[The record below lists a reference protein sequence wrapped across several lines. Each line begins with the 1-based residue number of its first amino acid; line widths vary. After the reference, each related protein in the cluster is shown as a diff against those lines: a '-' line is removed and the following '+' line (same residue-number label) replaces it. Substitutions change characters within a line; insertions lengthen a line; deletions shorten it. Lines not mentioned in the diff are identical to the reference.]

1 MYLSLSEFLNTAQ
14 KSVEIASTRR
24 TLIEEAAVTIAD
36 KIRENE
42 KLTLVYVCT
51 HNSRR
56 SQFSQVWSAV
66 LANKYA
72 LSELISSASAGTE
85 TTACN
90 ERTVASLKRSGFEVS
105 TSDTGSNPVYNCTFE
120 DNAPDIKL
128 WSKTLD
134 HPSLE
139 QPMIAIMTCSDADEN
154 CPFVPGA
161 IARIRL
167 TFEDP
172 KISDDTATEQATY
185 DARSAQI
192 AAELSYLFERLMI
205 SLS

>member
-1 MYLSLSEFLNTAQ
+1 MYSSISEFLNTSQ
-14 KSVEIASTRR
+14 KTVVTALNRK
-24 TLIEEAAVTIAD
+24 TLIEQAAVTIAD
-36 KIRENE
+36 KIREKG

-90 ERTVASLKRSGFEVS
+90 ERTVKSLKRTGFKVA
-105 TSDTGSNPVYNCTFE
+105 TSDTNSNPVYKCTFG
-120 DNAPDIKL
+120 DNAPEIEL

-172 KISDDTATEQATY
+172 KISDDTAVEQETY

-192 AAELSYLFERLMI
+192 ATELSYLFERLMI